1 MKAVGCKRLD
11 RDKDDLRPLCQ
22 SHLKHLLGDSF
33 RFLLIQQYDYGIS
46 SDDTKYS
53 ALVANLDAETLSYV
67 SDIVL
72 SPPNSDKYH
81 TLSQRLITQF
91 SDSETQ
97 KIKKLLT
104 DLQLGDEKPSHLFR
118 KMKELSNGQL
128 QDDFL
133 QSLWLQRMPPHIQT
147 VLSASSEPLDKLA
160 IIADKVS
167 EVVGSSSTICAA
179 TTVPPPSQSSSC
191 SVQPTMD
198 SLARQIQE
206 LSLQVAELTRERNSS
221 RHQRYSSDRRRSH
234 SRSRSVN
241 RGSGICYYH
250 RRYKE
255 QARKCVSPC
264 AFVQKRVSYVIA
276 GMAEPSKHTSRLFLL
291 DRKSGQKF
299 LIDSG
304 SEICVIPP
312 SPTMNKSPQSN
323 FSLFAANNTKI
334 PAYGMVCKE
343 LNLGLRRPFIWTFI
357 IADVSSP
364 IIGADFLKHFNLLI
378 DLKKKRLV
386 DVETSLFTS
395 CVFSN
400 IVQPSILTLD
410 ANISFKNILSEYP
423 DLSNPLISKS
433 ASHGTVHHIITTGPP
448 VTARP
453 RRLHPKL
460 YDAVK
465 VEFEFLL
472 AQGIIKPSKSPWS
485 SPLHVVPKS
494 DSTVRPVGDYRQL
507 NSVTEFDSYPM
518 PYLNDFAHALH
529 GKKIFSKIDIFKA
542 FHQIPIAECD
552 IPKTAVTTPWRLYE
566 YTHLC
571 FGLVNAPQTFM
582 RFMHE
587 VLRGL
592 PFCFVY
598 LDDILCYSENAE
610 EHRSH
615 LRNIF
620 QRLSSYGLK
629 LNISKCVFGVTELI
643 FLGHL
648 ITPDGIKPL
657 PEKVQAVLDYKQPET
672 VGSLRKFL
680 GLLNFYRRFLPKAA
694 EQQYLLSE
702 FLKGSKGK
710 DSKPLNWSSEAI
722 AAFQRCKQALADAAL
737 LAHLSPSAPLA
748 LHVDASDYAIGGALH
763 QVVDS
768 ELRPLAFFSRK
779 LTSSEKSYS
788 AYDRELLAIYSAIRH
803 FRYMLEARDFTVFTD
818 HKPLTYAFRQKRSDN
833 IAADVLSRVSAITF
847 PSQIDYDCIA
857 ETQQT
862 DQELHT
868 LIASGTS
875 LELKKVTF
883 PNSSTEIMCDLSTG
897 TARPYIPKQ
906 HRQDVF
912 SAMHNLS
919 HPGIRRSVHLMKQRF
934 VWPSISSDVAKWA
947 RHCLACQKSKI
958 HRHTRSPLS
967 SFQEPSQ
974 RFDHVHLD
982 LIGPLPPSNGYTY
995 CLTMIDRFSKWPEAQ
1010 PLKDITAETVA
1021 FFSSWVS
1028 RFGTPAILTTDRG
1041 RQFESS
1047 LFKALSK
1054 LLGVQKCRTTG
1065 YHPQVNGMIEE
1076 LHRPLKSAIKCH
1088 ATERWTEVLP
1098 IILLGLRASLNE
1110 DILCTPAELVFG
1122 TTIRLP
1128 GEMFDSSKPDD
1139 DVNFVSKLKSHTQS
1153 LHPKPPKHHGK
1164 RPVFIHP
1171 GLLEA
1176 THVFLRRDMLPR
1188 PLQQP
1193 YDGPFKVL
1201 QRKDKVFFLDINGKR
1216 VSVSIDRC
1224 KPAFFLNTEDLQL
1237 PQTKNETPATVEP
1250 NATASTPATVESDPT
1265 ASTPTQPS
1273 TRSGRKVH
1281 LPTRYR

>member
-1 MKAVGCKRLD
+1 MTSETIEVARIVLRLPPFWKSNVRLWIAQCD
-11 RDKDDLRPLCQ
+11 HAFTF
-22 SHLKHLLGDSF
+22 S
-33 RFLLIQQYDYGIS
+33 GIS

-104 DLQLGDEKPSHLFR
+104 DLQLGDEKPSHLLR

-167 EVVGSSSTICAA
+167 EVVGASSTICAA
-179 TTVPPPSQSSSC
+179 KTVPPPSQSSSC
-191 SVQPTMD
+191 SAQPTMD

-221 RHQRYSSDRRRSH
+221 RHQRYSSDRWRSH

-264 AFVQKRVSYVIA
+264 AFVQKKKRVSSVIA

-323 FSLFAANNTKI
+323 FSLF
-334 PAYGMVCKE
+334 
-343 LNLGLRRPFIWTFI
+343 L
-357 IADVSSP
+357 
-364 IIGADFLKHFNLLI
+364 LLI
-378 DLKKKRLV
+378 IPK
-386 DVETSLFTS
+386 F
-395 CVFSN
+395 
-400 IVQPSILTLD
+400 QPMGHR
-410 ANISFKNILSEYP
+410 A
-423 DLSNPLISKS
+423 PLGGRAPHFEK
-433 ASHGTVHHIITTGPP
+433 HC
-448 VTARP
+448 
-453 RRLHPKL
+453 PKL

-472 AQGIIKPSKSPWS
+472 AQGIIRPSKSPWS
-485 SPLHVVPKS
+485 SLHVVPKS

-552 IPKTAVTTPWRLYE
+552 IPKTAVTTPWGLYE

-615 LRNIF
+615 LRTIF

-657 PEKVQAVLDYKQPET
+657 PDKVQAVLDYKQPET
-672 VGSLRKFL
+672 VGSLRKF
-680 GLLNFYRRFLPKAA
+680 FRT
-694 EQQYLLSE
+694 
-702 FLKGSKGK
+702 
-710 DSKPLNWSSEAI
+710 
-722 AAFQRCKQALADAAL
+722 RCKQALADAAL
-737 LAHLSPSAPLA
+737 LAHPSPSAPLA

-768 ELRPLAFFSRK
+768 ELQPLAFFSRK

-788 AYDRELLAIYSAIRH
+788 AYTTVNSLLSTRLSDT
-803 FRYMLEARDFTVFTD
+803 FG
-818 HKPLTYAFRQKRSDN
+818 SDN

-868 LIASGTS
+868 LIASETS

-883 PNSSTEIMCDLSTG
+883 S
-897 TARPYIPKQ
+897 Q
-906 HRQDVF
+906 
-912 SAMHNLS
+912 
-919 HPGIRRSVHLMKQRF
+919 F
-934 VWPSISSDVAKWA
+934 V
-947 RHCLACQKSKI
+947 
-958 HRHTRSPLS
+958 
-967 SFQEPSQ
+967 
-974 RFDHVHLD
+974 
-982 LIGPLPPSNGYTY
+982 Y
-995 CLTMIDRFSKWPEAQ
+995 
-1010 PLKDITAETVA
+1010 
-1021 FFSSWVS
+1021 
-1028 RFGTPAILTTDRG
+1028 
-1041 RQFESS
+1041 
-1047 LFKALSK
+1047 
-1054 LLGVQKCRTTG
+1054 
-1065 YHPQVNGMIEE
+1065 
-1076 LHRPLKSAIKCH
+1076 
-1088 ATERWTEVLP
+1088 
-1098 IILLGLRASLNE
+1098 
-1110 DILCTPAELVFG
+1110 
-1122 TTIRLP
+1122 
-1128 GEMFDSSKPDD
+1128 
-1139 DVNFVSKLKSHTQS
+1139 
-1153 LHPKPPKHHGK
+1153 
-1164 RPVFIHP
+1164 
-1171 GLLEA
+1171 
-1176 THVFLRRDMLPR
+1176 
-1188 PLQQP
+1188 
-1193 YDGPFKVL
+1193 
-1201 QRKDKVFFLDINGKR
+1201 
-1216 VSVSIDRC
+1216 
-1224 KPAFFLNTEDLQL
+1224 
-1237 PQTKNETPATVEP
+1237 
-1250 NATASTPATVESDPT
+1250 
-1265 ASTPTQPS
+1265 
-1273 TRSGRKVH
+1273 
-1281 LPTRYR
+1281 

>member
-1 MKAVGCKRLD
+1 MNSPDYQKLINMDKPFRMQKLNLVWGKAVKKLPVEKLKLLYTDLKFQDKEELSLKKKKAEGF
-11 RDKDDLRPLCQ
+11 DKDGLKESLILSSFKVRARVPPLWSKLGVQIACRNWYLLYGAALIPAPGECTRSTMVKISIHSLIGGKRMKPLKSLVLRC
-22 SHLKHLLGDSF
+22 GF
-33 RFLLIQQYDYGIS
+33 RRLEINVRLWIAQCDHAFTFSGIS

-104 DLQLGDEKPSHLFR
+104 DLQLGDEKPSHLLR
-118 KMKELSNGQL
+118 KMKKLSNGQL

-255 QARKCVSPC
+255 QARN
-264 AFVQKRVSYVIA
+264 
-276 GMAEPSKHTSRLFLL
+276 RLFLL

-334 PAYGMVCKE
+334 QPM
-343 LNLGLRRPFIWTFI
+343 
-357 IADVSSP
+357 
-364 IIGADFLKHFNLLI
+364 
-378 DLKKKRLV
+378 
-386 DVETSLFTS
+386 
-395 CVFSN
+395 
-400 IVQPSILTLD
+400 PSILTVD

-423 DLSNPLISKS
+423 DLSNPSLISKS

-472 AQGIIKPSKSPWS
+472 AQGIIRPSKSPWS

-552 IPKTAVTTPWRLYE
+552 IPKTAVTTPWGLYE

-615 LRNIF
+615 LRTIF

-643 FLGHL
+643 FLGHF
-648 ITPDGIKPL
+648 ITLMALSHCLTK
-657 PEKVQAVLDYKQPET
+657 
-672 VGSLRKFL
+672 
-680 GLLNFYRRFLPKAA
+680 RFLPKAA

-710 DSKPLNWSSEAI
+710 KDSKPLNWSSEAI
-722 AAFQRCKQALADAAL
+722 TAFQRCKQALADAAL
-737 LAHLSPSAPLA
+737 LAHPSPSARLLFMWTPL
-748 LHVDASDYAIGGALH
+748 
-763 QVVDS
+763 
-768 ELRPLAFFSRK
+768 
-779 LTSSEKSYS
+779 
-788 AYDRELLAIYSAIRH
+788 
-803 FRYMLEARDFTVFTD
+803 
-818 HKPLTYAFRQKRSDN
+818 
-833 IAADVLSRVSAITF
+833 
-847 PSQIDYDCIA
+847 
-857 ETQQT
+857 
-862 DQELHT
+862 
-868 LIASGTS
+868 
-875 LELKKVTF
+875 
-883 PNSSTEIMCDLSTG
+883 IM
-897 TARPYIPKQ
+897 P
-906 HRQDVF
+906 
-912 SAMHNLS
+912 
-919 HPGIRRSVHLMKQRF
+919 
-934 VWPSISSDVAKWA
+934 
-947 RHCLACQKSKI
+947 
-958 HRHTRSPLS
+958 
-967 SFQEPSQ
+967 
-974 RFDHVHLD
+974 
-982 LIGPLPPSNGYTY
+982 
-995 CLTMIDRFSKWPEAQ
+995 
-1010 PLKDITAETVA
+1010 
-1021 FFSSWVS
+1021 
-1028 RFGTPAILTTDRG
+1028 
-1041 RQFESS
+1041 
-1047 LFKALSK
+1047 
-1054 LLGVQKCRTTG
+1054 
-1065 YHPQVNGMIEE
+1065 
-1076 LHRPLKSAIKCH
+1076 
-1088 ATERWTEVLP
+1088 
-1098 IILLGLRASLNE
+1098 
-1110 DILCTPAELVFG
+1110 
-1122 TTIRLP
+1122 
-1128 GEMFDSSKPDD
+1128 
-1139 DVNFVSKLKSHTQS
+1139 
-1153 LHPKPPKHHGK
+1153 
-1164 RPVFIHP
+1164 
-1171 GLLEA
+1171 
-1176 THVFLRRDMLPR
+1176 
-1188 PLQQP
+1188 
-1193 YDGPFKVL
+1193 
-1201 QRKDKVFFLDINGKR
+1201 
-1216 VSVSIDRC
+1216 
-1224 KPAFFLNTEDLQL
+1224 
-1237 PQTKNETPATVEP
+1237 
-1250 NATASTPATVESDPT
+1250 
-1265 ASTPTQPS
+1265 
-1273 TRSGRKVH
+1273 
-1281 LPTRYR
+1281 

>member
-1 MKAVGCKRLD
+1 MTSETVEVARIALRLPPFWKSNVRLWIAQCD
-11 RDKDDLRPLCQ
+11 HAFTF
-22 SHLKHLLGDSF
+22 S
-33 RFLLIQQYDYGIS
+33 GIS

-91 SDSETQ
+91 SDSDTQ

-104 DLQLGDEKPSHLFR
+104 DLQLGDEKPSHLLR

-167 EVVGSSSTICAA
+167 EVVGASSTICAA
-179 TTVPPPSQSSSC
+179 KTVPPPSQSSSC
-191 SVQPTMD
+191 SAQPTMD

-206 LSLQVAELTRERNSS
+206 LSLQVAELTREHNSS

-264 AFVQKRVSYVIA
+264 AFVQK
-276 GMAEPSKHTSRLFLL
+276 TN
-291 DRKSGQKF
+291 
-299 LIDSG
+299 SG

-312 SPTMNKSPQSN
+312 SLTMNKSPQSN

-334 PAYGMVCKE
+334 PAYGMVRKE
-343 LNLGLRRPFIWTFI
+343 LNLGLRRRFIWTFI

-378 DLKKKRLV
+378 DLKKK
-386 DVETSLFTS
+386 
-395 CVFSN
+395 
-400 IVQPSILTLD
+400 
-410 ANISFKNILSEYP
+410 
-423 DLSNPLISKS
+423 
-433 ASHGTVHHIITTGPP
+433 
-448 VTARP
+448 
-453 RRLHPKL
+453 
-460 YDAVK
+460 
-465 VEFEFLL
+465 
-472 AQGIIKPSKSPWS
+472 GIIRPSKSPWS

-552 IPKTAVTTPWRLYE
+552 IPKTAVTTPWGLYE

-587 VLRGL
+587 
-592 PFCFVY
+592 
-598 LDDILCYSENAE
+598 
-610 EHRSH
+610 
-615 LRNIF
+615 
-620 QRLSSYGLK
+620 
-629 LNISKCVFGVTELI
+629 
-643 FLGHL
+643 
-648 ITPDGIKPL
+648 
-657 PEKVQAVLDYKQPET
+657 
-672 VGSLRKFL
+672 
-680 GLLNFYRRFLPKAA
+680 
-694 EQQYLLSE
+694 
-702 FLKGSKGK
+702 
-710 DSKPLNWSSEAI
+710 
-722 AAFQRCKQALADAAL
+722 RCKQALADAAL
-737 LAHLSPSAPLA
+737 LGHPSPSAPLA

-768 ELRPLAFFSRK
+768 ELQPLAFFSRK

-788 AYDRELLAIYSAIRH
+788 AYDRELFAIYSAIRH

-818 HKPLTYAFRQKRSDN
+818 HKPLTYAFRQKSDKCSPRQIRQLDFISQFTTNIVHIPGSDN

-875 LELKKVTF
+875 LELKKD
-883 PNSSTEIMCDLSTG
+883 N
-897 TARPYIPKQ
+897 
-906 HRQDVF
+906 F
-912 SAMHNLS
+912 S
-919 HPGIRRSVHLMKQRF
+919 QF
-934 VWPSISSDVAKWA
+934 V
-947 RHCLACQKSKI
+947 
-958 HRHTRSPLS
+958 
-967 SFQEPSQ
+967 
-974 RFDHVHLD
+974 
-982 LIGPLPPSNGYTY
+982 Y
-995 CLTMIDRFSKWPEAQ
+995 
-1010 PLKDITAETVA
+1010 
-1021 FFSSWVS
+1021 
-1028 RFGTPAILTTDRG
+1028 
-1041 RQFESS
+1041 
-1047 LFKALSK
+1047 
-1054 LLGVQKCRTTG
+1054 
-1065 YHPQVNGMIEE
+1065 
-1076 LHRPLKSAIKCH
+1076 
-1088 ATERWTEVLP
+1088 
-1098 IILLGLRASLNE
+1098 
-1110 DILCTPAELVFG
+1110 
-1122 TTIRLP
+1122 
-1128 GEMFDSSKPDD
+1128 
-1139 DVNFVSKLKSHTQS
+1139 
-1153 LHPKPPKHHGK
+1153 
-1164 RPVFIHP
+1164 
-1171 GLLEA
+1171 
-1176 THVFLRRDMLPR
+1176 
-1188 PLQQP
+1188 
-1193 YDGPFKVL
+1193 
-1201 QRKDKVFFLDINGKR
+1201 
-1216 VSVSIDRC
+1216 
-1224 KPAFFLNTEDLQL
+1224 
-1237 PQTKNETPATVEP
+1237 
-1250 NATASTPATVESDPT
+1250 
-1265 ASTPTQPS
+1265 
-1273 TRSGRKVH
+1273 
-1281 LPTRYR
+1281 

>member
-1 MKAVGCKRLD
+1 MEQSNKNITNAETLTRERNLAKENEEIQQANINDENMQDYNDQQPSEKDFVQPEDISNVATEKRLENVGSQLPGVVGLSLAFQT
-11 RDKDDLRPLCQ
+11 LRLW
-22 SHLKHLLGDSF
+22 
-33 RFLLIQQYDYGIS
+33 IQPRPESLDFHDAEKRQRPCRMIMQHKSNVRLWIAQCDHAFTFSGIS

-53 ALVANLDAETLSYV
+53 ALVANLNAETLSYV

-104 DLQLGDEKPSHLFR
+104 DLHLGDEKPSHLLR

-133 QSLWLQRMPPHIQT
+133 QSLWFQRMPPHIQT

-167 EVVGSSSTICAA
+167 EVVGASSTICAA

-191 SVQPTMD
+191 SAQPTMD
-198 SLARQIQE
+198 SLSRQIQE
-206 LSLQVAELTRERNSS
+206 LYLQVAELTRERNSS
-221 RHQRYSSDRRRSH
+221 RHQRYSSNRRRSH

-264 AFVQKRVSYVIA
+264 AFVQKKRVSSVIA
-276 GMAEPSKHTSRLFLL
+276 GMTELSKHTSRLFLL

-334 PAYGMVCKE
+334 PAYGMVRKE

-378 DLKKKRLV
+378 DLKKK
-386 DVETSLFTS
+386 
-395 CVFSN
+395 
-400 IVQPSILTLD
+400 
-410 ANISFKNILSEYP
+410 
-423 DLSNPLISKS
+423 SNPSLISKS

-472 AQGIIKPSKSPWS
+472 AQGIIRPSKSPWS

-542 FHQIPIAECD
+542 FHQIPIA
-552 IPKTAVTTPWRLYE
+552 K
-566 YTHLC
+566 
-571 FGLVNAPQTFM
+571 
-582 RFMHE
+582 
-587 VLRGL
+587 
-592 PFCFVY
+592 
-598 LDDILCYSENAE
+598 
-610 EHRSH
+610 
-615 LRNIF
+615 
-620 QRLSSYGLK
+620 
-629 LNISKCVFGVTELI
+629 
-643 FLGHL
+643 
-648 ITPDGIKPL
+648 
-657 PEKVQAVLDYKQPET
+657 
-672 VGSLRKFL
+672 
-680 GLLNFYRRFLPKAA
+680 RFLPKAA

-710 DSKPLNWSSEAI
+710 KDSKPLNWSSEAI
-722 AAFQRCKQALADAAL
+722 TAFQRCKQALADAAL
-737 LAHLSPSAPLA
+737 LAHPSPSAPLA

-763 QVVDS
+763 QVGDS
-768 ELRPLAFFSRK
+768 ELQPLAFYSRK

-818 HKPLTYAFRQKRSDN
+818 HKPLTYAFRQKSDKCSPRQIRQLDFISQFTTNIVHIPGSDN

-875 LELKKVTF
+875 LELK
-883 PNSSTEIMCDLSTG
+883 
-897 TARPYIPKQ
+897 R
-906 HRQDVF
+906 
-912 SAMHNLS
+912 
-919 HPGIRRSVHLMKQRF
+919 
-934 VWPSISSDVAKWA
+934 
-947 RHCLACQKSKI
+947 
-958 HRHTRSPLS
+958 
-967 SFQEPSQ
+967 
-974 RFDHVHLD
+974 
-982 LIGPLPPSNGYTY
+982 
-995 CLTMIDRFSKWPEAQ
+995 
-1010 PLKDITAETVA
+1010 
-1021 FFSSWVS
+1021 
-1028 RFGTPAILTTDRG
+1028 
-1041 RQFESS
+1041 
-1047 LFKALSK
+1047 
-1054 LLGVQKCRTTG
+1054 
-1065 YHPQVNGMIEE
+1065 
-1076 LHRPLKSAIKCH
+1076 
-1088 ATERWTEVLP
+1088 
-1098 IILLGLRASLNE
+1098 
-1110 DILCTPAELVFG
+1110 
-1122 TTIRLP
+1122 
-1128 GEMFDSSKPDD
+1128 
-1139 DVNFVSKLKSHTQS
+1139 
-1153 LHPKPPKHHGK
+1153 
-1164 RPVFIHP
+1164 
-1171 GLLEA
+1171 
-1176 THVFLRRDMLPR
+1176 
-1188 PLQQP
+1188 
-1193 YDGPFKVL
+1193 
-1201 QRKDKVFFLDINGKR
+1201 
-1216 VSVSIDRC
+1216 
-1224 KPAFFLNTEDLQL
+1224 
-1237 PQTKNETPATVEP
+1237 
-1250 NATASTPATVESDPT
+1250 
-1265 ASTPTQPS
+1265 
-1273 TRSGRKVH
+1273 
-1281 LPTRYR
+1281 

>member
-1 MKAVGCKRLD
+1 MANSRMTFCKVCRFKECHHISRLFC
-11 RDKDDLRPLCQ
+11 LHPQ
-22 SHLKHLLGDSF
+22 
-33 RFLLIQQYDYGIS
+33 
-46 SDDTKYS
+46 
-53 ALVANLDAETLSYV
+53 
-67 SDIVL
+67 
-72 SPPNSDKYH
+72 
-81 TLSQRLITQF
+81 
-91 SDSETQ
+91 
-97 KIKKLLT
+97 
-104 DLQLGDEKPSHLFR
+104 
-118 KMKELSNGQL
+118 
-128 QDDFL
+128 
-133 QSLWLQRMPPHIQT
+133 
-147 VLSASSEPLDKLA
+147 
-160 IIADKVS
+160 
-167 EVVGSSSTICAA
+167 
-179 TTVPPPSQSSSC
+179 SSC

-264 AFVQKRVSYVIA
+264 AFVQK
-276 GMAEPSKHTSRLFLL
+276 TN
-291 DRKSGQKF
+291 
-299 LIDSG
+299 SG

-334 PAYGMVCKE
+334 PAYGMVRKE

-378 DLKKKRLV
+378 DFKKK
-386 DVETSLFTS
+386 
-395 CVFSN
+395 
-400 IVQPSILTLD
+400 
-410 ANISFKNILSEYP
+410 
-423 DLSNPLISKS
+423 
-433 ASHGTVHHIITTGPP
+433 
-448 VTARP
+448 
-453 RRLHPKL
+453 
-460 YDAVK
+460 
-465 VEFEFLL
+465 
-472 AQGIIKPSKSPWS
+472 S
-485 SPLHVVPKS
+485 SPLHIVPKS

-552 IPKTAVTTPWRLYE
+552 IPKTAVTTPWGLYE

-587 VLRGL
+587 VLRGF

-615 LRNIF
+615 LRTIF

-657 PEKVQAVLDYKQPET
+657 PDKVQAVLDFKQPET

-710 DSKPLNWSSEAI
+710 KDSKLLNWSSEAI
-722 AAFQRCKQALADAAL
+722 TAYQRCKQALADAAL
-737 LAHLSPSAPLA
+737 LAHPSPSAPLA

-768 ELRPLAFFSRK
+768 ELQLLAFFSRK

-788 AYDRELLAIYSAIRH
+788 AYDRELLAIYSASDT
-803 FRYMLEARDFTVFTD
+803 FG
-818 HKPLTYAFRQKRSDN
+818 SDN
-833 IAADVLSRVSAITF
+833 IAADVLSRVCAITF

-906 HRQDVF
+906 HHQDVF

-934 VWPSISSDVAKWA
+934 VWPSISSDVAKRA
-947 RHCLACQKSKI
+947 RHCLARQKSKI

-1021 FFSSWVS
+1021 EAFFSSWVS
-1028 RFGTPAILTTDRG
+1028 LWN
-1041 RQFESS
+1041 S
-1047 LFKALSK
+1047 
-1054 LLGVQKCRTTG
+1054 C
-1065 YHPQVNGMIEE
+1065 N
-1076 LHRPLKSAIKCH
+1076 
-1088 ATERWTEVLP
+1088 
-1098 IILLGLRASLNE
+1098 
-1110 DILCTPAELVFG
+1110 
-1122 TTIRLP
+1122 
-1128 GEMFDSSKPDD
+1128 
-1139 DVNFVSKLKSHTQS
+1139 SH
-1153 LHPKPPKHHGK
+1153 
-1164 RPVFIHP
+1164 
-1171 GLLEA
+1171 
-1176 THVFLRRDMLPR
+1176 
-1188 PLQQP
+1188 
-1193 YDGPFKVL
+1193 
-1201 QRKDKVFFLDINGKR
+1201 N
-1216 VSVSIDRC
+1216 
-1224 KPAFFLNTEDLQL
+1224 
-1237 PQTKNETPATVEP
+1237 
-1250 NATASTPATVESDPT
+1250 
-1265 ASTPTQPS
+1265 
-1273 TRSGRKVH
+1273 
-1281 LPTRYR
+1281 

>member
-1 MKAVGCKRLD
+1 
-11 RDKDDLRPLCQ
+11 
-22 SHLKHLLGDSF
+22 
-33 RFLLIQQYDYGIS
+33 
-46 SDDTKYS
+46 
-53 ALVANLDAETLSYV
+53 
-67 SDIVL
+67 
-72 SPPNSDKYH
+72 
-81 TLSQRLITQF
+81 
-91 SDSETQ
+91 
-97 KIKKLLT
+97 
-104 DLQLGDEKPSHLFR
+104 
-118 KMKELSNGQL
+118 
-128 QDDFL
+128 
-133 QSLWLQRMPPHIQT
+133 
-147 VLSASSEPLDKLA
+147 
-160 IIADKVS
+160 
-167 EVVGSSSTICAA
+167 
-179 TTVPPPSQSSSC
+179 
-191 SVQPTMD
+191 
-198 SLARQIQE
+198 
-206 LSLQVAELTRERNSS
+206 
-221 RHQRYSSDRRRSH
+221 
-234 SRSRSVN
+234 
-241 RGSGICYYH
+241 
-250 RRYKE
+250 
-255 QARKCVSPC
+255 
-264 AFVQKRVSYVIA
+264 
-276 GMAEPSKHTSRLFLL
+276 MAEPSKHTSRLFLL

-334 PAYGMVCKE
+334 PAYGMVRKE

-364 IIGADFLKHFNLLI
+364 IIGDDFLKHFNLLI
-378 DLKKKRLV
+378 DLKKKMLV
-386 DVETSLFTS
+386 DMETSLFTS

-400 IVQPSILTLD
+400 IVQPSILTVD
-410 ANISFKNILSEYP
+410 ANISFKNILLEYP
-423 DLSNPLISKS
+423 DLSNPSLISKS

-448 VTARP
+448 VTARL

-472 AQGIIKPSKSPWS
+472 AQGIIRPSKSPWN

-494 DSTVRPVGDYRQL
+494 DSTFRPVGDYRQL

-518 PYLNDFAHALH
+518 RYLNDFAHALH
-529 GKKIFSKIDIFKA
+529 GKRIFSKIDIFKA
-542 FHQIPIAECD
+542 FHQIPIADRD
-552 IPKTAVTTPWRLYE
+552 IPKTAVTTPWGLYE
-566 YTHLC
+566 NTHLC

-615 LRNIF
+615 LRTIF

-648 ITPDGIKPL
+648 FTPDGIKPL
-657 PEKVQAVLDYKQPET
+657 PDKVQAVLDYKQPET

-694 EQQYLLSE
+694 EQQ
-702 FLKGSKGK
+702 
-710 DSKPLNWSSEAI
+710 
-722 AAFQRCKQALADAAL
+722 CKQALADAAL
-737 LAHLSPSAPLA
+737 LAHPSPSAPLA

-768 ELRPLAFFSRK
+768 ELQPLAFFSRK

-788 AYDRELLAIYSAIRH
+788 TYDRELLVIYSAIRH

-818 HKPLTYAFRQKRSDN
+818 HKPLTYAFRQKSDKCSPLQIRQLDFISQFTINIVHIPGSDN
-833 IAADVLSRVSAITF
+833 IAADVLSRVSSITF
-847 PSQIDYDCIA
+847 QSQIDYDCIA

-875 LELKKVTF
+875 LELKKLTF

-906 HRQDVF
+906 HLQDVF
-912 SAMHNLS
+912 LLCIIY
-919 HPGIRRSVHLMKQRF
+919 PI
-934 VWPSISSDVAKWA
+934 
-947 RHCLACQKSKI
+947 LA
-958 HRHTRSPLS
+958 
-967 SFQEPSQ
+967 
-974 RFDHVHLD
+974 
-982 LIGPLPPSNGYTY
+982 Y
-995 CLTMIDRFSKWPEAQ
+995 AQ
-1010 PLKDITAETVA
+1010 PLKHIAAETVAEA

-1054 LLGVQKCRTTG
+1054 LLGVQKCRTIG
-1065 YHPQVNGMIEE
+1065 YHPQANGMIEE

-1098 IILLGLRASLNE
+1098 IILLGLRASLKE
-1110 DILCTPAELVFG
+1110 DILCTPAELVFR

-1139 DVNFVSKLKSHTQS
+1139 DVVNCF
-1153 LHPKPPKHHGK
+1153 
-1164 RPVFIHP
+1164 
-1171 GLLEA
+1171 
-1176 THVFLRRDMLPR
+1176 
-1188 PLQQP
+1188 
-1193 YDGPFKVL
+1193 
-1201 QRKDKVFFLDINGKR
+1201 
-1216 VSVSIDRC
+1216 
-1224 KPAFFLNTEDLQL
+1224 
-1237 PQTKNETPATVEP
+1237 ET
-1250 NATASTPATVESDPT
+1250 
-1265 ASTPTQPS
+1265 
-1273 TRSGRKVH
+1273 
-1281 LPTRYR
+1281 

>member
-1 MKAVGCKRLD
+1 
-11 RDKDDLRPLCQ
+11 
-22 SHLKHLLGDSF
+22 
-33 RFLLIQQYDYGIS
+33 
-46 SDDTKYS
+46 
-53 ALVANLDAETLSYV
+53 
-67 SDIVL
+67 
-72 SPPNSDKYH
+72 
-81 TLSQRLITQF
+81 
-91 SDSETQ
+91 
-97 KIKKLLT
+97 
-104 DLQLGDEKPSHLFR
+104 
-118 KMKELSNGQL
+118 MKELSNGQL

-133 QSLWLQRMPPHIQT
+133 QMWLQRMPPHIQT

-179 TTVPPPSQSSSC
+179 TTVSPPSQSSSC

-206 LSLQVAELTRERNSS
+206 LSLRVAELTRERNSS

-264 AFVQKRVSYVIA
+264 AFVQKKRVSSVIA
-276 GMAEPSKHTSRLFLL
+276 GKAEPSKHTSRLFLL

-304 SEICVIPP
+304 SEISVIPP

-334 PAYGMVCKE
+334 PAY
-343 LNLGLRRPFIWTFI
+343 
-357 IADVSSP
+357 
-364 IIGADFLKHFNLLI
+364 
-378 DLKKKRLV
+378 
-386 DVETSLFTS
+386 
-395 CVFSN
+395 
-400 IVQPSILTLD
+400 D

-423 DLSNPLISKS
+423 DLSNPSLISKS

-472 AQGIIKPSKSPWS
+472 AQGIIRPSKSPWS

-507 NSVTEFDSYPM
+507 NSVTEFHSYPM

-552 IPKTAVTTPWRLYE
+552 IPKTAVTTPWGLYE

-610 EHRSH
+610 QHRSH
-615 LRNIF
+615 LRTIF

-680 GLLNFYRRFLPKAA
+680 GLLNFYSRFLPKAA
-694 EQQYLLSE
+694 EEQYLLSE
-702 FLKGSKGK
+702 FLKGYKGKK

-722 AAFQRCKQALADAAL
+722 TAFQRCKQALADAAL
-737 LAHLSPSAPLA
+737 LAHPSPSAPLA

-768 ELRPLAFFSRK
+768 ELQPLAFFSRK

-818 HKPLTYAFRQKRSDN
+818 HKPLTYAFRQKSDKCSPRQIRQLDFISQFTTNIVHIPGSDN

-1021 FFSSWVS
+1021 EAFFSSWVS
-1028 RFGTPAILTTDRG
+1028 RFGPPEILTTDRG

-1065 YHPQVNGMIEE
+1065 YHPQANGMIEE

-1098 IILLGLRASLNE
+1098 IILLGLRASLKE
-1110 DILCTPAELVFG
+1110 DILCTPAELVFR

-1139 DVNFVSKLKSHTQS
+1139 DVVNFVSKLKSHMQS

-1164 RPVFIHP
+1164 RPIFIHP

-1176 THVFLRRDMLPR
+1176 THVFLRRDMLCR

-1201 QRKDKVFFLDINGKR
+1201 QRKDKVFFLHINGKR

-1224 KPAFFLNTEDLQL
+1224 KPAFFFNTQDLQL

-1250 NATASTPATVESDPT
+1250 NATASTPATVESNPT

-1281 LPTRYR
+1281 FPSRYR